1 MLTTFISWAT
11 KVTGHQ
17 TALIS
22 QVLLQITI
30 MIILGVVGTLTIIVI
45 YNRNVF
51 GKNFRKGDLTR
62 LIKSGM
68 AFLSYGLLLI
78 FGFIAIHIGHA
89 HTTL

>member
-1 MLTTFISWAT
+1 MLTTFISWVS

-17 TALIS
+17 TALIN
-22 QVLLQITI
+22 QVLLQVTI
-30 MIILGVVGTLTIIVI
+30 MIVLGVVGTLAIIVI

-51 GKNFRKGDLTR
+51 KQNFRKGDLTR

-68 AFLSYGLLLI
+68 AFLSYGLILI
-78 FGFIAIHIGHA
+78 FGFIAIHIGHT